1 MNGSSDFVMM
11 DSSGGPNARAE
22 LDAVFNIQRSASACL
37 GPQAV
42 ARIGQIATLSAATRK
57 PACQNGASRDLGVAR
72 QCSNVFG
79 ASLVSV
85 EEID

>member
-1 MNGSSDFVMM
+1 LPAEYVSQA
-11 DSSGGPNARAE
+11 GPFE
-22 LDAVFNIQRSASACL
+22 KIQRT
-37 GPQAV
+37 PQAV

-57 PACQNGASRDLGVAR
+57 AVCQNAATRDLGVAR

>member
-1 MNGSSDFVMM
+1 MM

-37 GPQAV
+37 GAC
-42 ARIGQIATLSAATRK
+42 AATRK
-57 PACQNGASRDLGVAR
+57 PACQNSAARDLGVAR

-85 EEID
+85 DEID